1 MHEGSICE
9 ESGWELTSV
18 VYDDTTHGAS
28 GRVFY
33 VQHDCSRNGQH
44 LSYKAKS
51 GEGWEQ
57 ELDKLAYIVCNRC
70 GKCCPKMIFDKFVF
84 LRAMDA

>member
-1 MHEGSICE
+1 MSEGTICE

-18 VYDDTTHGAS
+18 VYKDRMPDH
-28 GRVFY
+28 RVFY
-33 VQHDCSRNGQH
+33 VQHDCTHKGQH
-44 LSYKAKS
+44 LSYKSKF

-57 ELDKLAYIVCNRC
+57 ELQKLSYIVCNRC

-84 LRAMDA
+84 LRAMNE